1 MSDQYNYPPPPSEGR
16 PIPQPDDVVPSIEVA
31 SLTSS
36 GPQAPSHQYQSQ
48 PDTQAQHPQ
57 AQHPQ
62 AQHPQAQH
70 PQAQHPQAQQPQA
83 QQPQAPANGTA
94 KAKGP
99 AKPRA
104 PRAKPLSKKQQ
115 GKLPEETAQK
125 TPKKTP
131 KPRKT
136 QPKTSRKRSL
146 DEAEVA
152 SPSGSA
158 EKKVARENNH
168 PSHPSNTRK
177 VATQQPTPRQT
188 ASFDRSSAHVNSIRG
203 GGPSTYDDYLDDVIV
218 YLRSSSSRRSS
229 GQKAATPSE
238 EQDQDPIDLTR
249 DDSMAE
255 PIDPQLQEQPPAP
268 VSAPVSAVH
277 PDSNTRMIGSISL
290 TRANLGLNTNLTP
303 SEIIRRFFTIDQELE
318 EQLSRVP
325 TLPPSTLA
333 QQPPKEFVGAY
344 YKTIPEAQ
352 DPRLDA
358 FVEDLNRPLLEK
370 SKTIDLERN
379 NIAAKGTRNRR
390 DEALKMYRR
399 LANDQ
404 QVELNWWRL
413 KACSLGA
420 DPYDWDAV
428 PQDAK
433 QAMTD
438 DMDNRVLKEEEKIAF
453 NEKKQ
458 RSQVHAVRN
467 TENAQRMREDSQV
480 KEKIV
485 QQYWAALQQGDA
497 DHVDFLEQ
505 QYLQEKAAA
514 SSAGNSN
521 NNGASASATVGNAPV
536 TAGENAMDAEGENE
550 SFDAAGAGENNSF
563 NNVGANNATTDGNAF
578 NADFSTAFG
587 NTSAFNNITDYTNSN
602 GTGIGFGNGYQGLST
617 MADQNATGGF
627 GLSPSNQLMLNQPQA
642 NSAFQANQL
651 PDYGFQSNI
660 FVNSQVQ
667 SNQSDNAASIS
678 EQVQDSNSQV
688 NSYEDNPFMNNN
700 FVTNNFPTSR
710 FANNNFT
717 NKLKNNNFANT
728 TINNDLA
735 NTTSQPEQG
744 QIGGLMDNNSGLQ
757 QPQEAQQPVH
767 ESPTTDA
774 LVHNTQASQVFSPSA
789 AASGSSNNYQN
800 MSFTG
805 LNAVPDNIFSNPP
818 NMGAAQSNNLDF
830 DQATE
835 FPERDLFSFAEG
847 F

>member
-16 PIPQPDDVVPSIEVA
+16 PIPQPDDVLPSIEVA
-31 SLTSS
+31 PLASS
-36 GPQAPSHQYQSQ
+36 EPQAPSHQSQSQ

-62 AQHPQAQH
+62 AQ
-70 PQAQHPQAQQPQA
+70 
-83 QQPQAPANGTA
+83 QPQAPANGTA
-94 KAKGP
+94 KAKAP

-146 DEAEVA
+146 DEAGVA

-158 EKKVARENNH
+158 EKKVACENNH

-188 ASFDRSSAHVNSIRG
+188 ASFDRSSAHVNSVRG

-255 PIDPQLQEQPPAP
+255 PIDPQLQEQPP
-268 VSAPVSAVH
+268 APVSAVH

-438 DMDNRVLKEEEKIAF
+438 DMDNRVLKEEEKIAA

-458 RSQVHAVRN
+458 RSSVHSVRN
-467 TENAQRMREDSQV
+467 TENAQRMREDSQL

-521 NNGASASATVGNAPV
+521 TNGASASATVGNAPI

-563 NNVGANNATTDGNAF
+563 NTVGANNATTAGNAF

-617 MADQNATGGF
+617 MADQNAIGGF

-667 SNQSDNAASIS
+667 NNQSDNAASVA

-710 FANNNFT
+710 FANNN
-717 NKLKNNNFANT
+717 
-728 TINNDLA
+728 INNDLA

-757 QPQEAQQPVH
+757 QPQEAQHPAH

-789 AASGSSNNYQN
+789 AASGSSNNNQN

-805 LNAVPDNIFSNPP
+805 FNAVPDNIFSNPP